1 MTLPQTYLQTG
12 WGDSVDDVDM
22 EDISWAISETI
33 EMDNEQGLFWVGIFV
48 GLSELILEVKKDLTV
63 TGIFNDN
70 EDENVKAQFSNWI
83 EIEDLYKIFLDKDFD
98 QVQAL
103 IRARN

>member
-33 EMDNEQGLFWVGIFV
+33 EMDDEQGLFWVGIFV
-48 GLSELILEVKKDLTV
+48 GDFEVTLEAKKDLTV
-63 TGIFNDN
+63 TGIFNEE
-70 EDENVKAQFSNWI
+70 EDENIEVKFSNWI
-83 EIEDLYKIFLDKDFD
+83 EIEELYKVFLTKDFD
-98 QVQAL
+98 QV
-103 IRARN
+103 RATLKAR